1 MMDMKKCIEGEKINM
16 TQESIYESESGRFVG
31 RRTIREY
38 KDKAFGNYYV
48 ILEGRH
54 FDCWFD
60 EETNRFEV

>member
-1 MMDMKKCIEGEKINM
+1 M
-16 TQESIYESESGRFVG
+16 TQDKIYNSESSRFVG

-38 KDKAFGNYYV
+38 KDKAFGNLYV

-60 EETNRFEV
+60 EEKNRFEV